1 LKNNG
6 KKAAA
11 KLESYYLQFQRAK
24 IYTTFEEVEETD
36 WHWAEREIKRFDEL
50 WKADM
55 PLREMA
61 KELRRSELAVMLA
74 AFDRLARGK
83 IKPREGWKIW

>member
-1 LKNNG
+1 MKN
-6 KKAAA
+6 A
-11 KLESYYLQFQRAK
+11 KRLVAENEAYLQQFRRAK

-36 WHWAEREIKRFDEL
+36 WHWAEREIRKFDEL

-83 IKPREGWKIW
+83 IKPREGWRIW